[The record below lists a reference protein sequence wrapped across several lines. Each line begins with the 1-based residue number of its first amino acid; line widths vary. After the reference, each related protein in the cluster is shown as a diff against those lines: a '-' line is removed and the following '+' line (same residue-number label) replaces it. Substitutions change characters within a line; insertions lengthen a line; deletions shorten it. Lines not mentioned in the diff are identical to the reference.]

1 MAQPRFRRFAA
12 GCAGVATCC
21 AAGAAA
27 AAETAPAALVREFP
41 AAQVFTLLFLMLGP
55 FKTIAPF
62 AQITGGA
69 DARLTRGTALW
80 ATLYAGSA
88 LLIAAFLGELLLAK
102 YGIPVPVLSL
112 SAGII
117 LFLVA
122 LRHILEQ
129 FDAAAPALA
138 DAPVPPTAQ
147 ARRLGLQVAF
157 PAIVTPHGIAALVVF
172 LALSQGAESRLKVG
186 AIVVV
191 IMGLNLLVMLVT
203 RRLLPVL
210 ALLLPIIGA
219 VLGIV
224 QVALG
229 LQIVHNS
236 IRAMGLL

>member
-1 MAQPRFRRFAA
+1 MAQPQFRRFAA

-21 AAGAAA
+21 LAGVAA
-27 AAETAPAALVREFP
+27 AAEVAPAALVREFP

-62 AQITGGA
+62 AQITAGA
-69 DARLTRGTALW
+69 DARLMRRTALW

-88 LLIAAFLGELLLAK
+88 LLIAAFLGEAVLAK

-129 FDAAAPALA
+129 FEAAAPAA
-138 DAPVPPTAQ
+138 AEAPIAPGAQ

-157 PAIVTPHGIAALVVF
+157 PALVTPYGIAALVVF
-172 LALSQGAESRLKVG
+172 LALSQGTEARLKVG
-186 AIVVV
+186 AIVVA

-210 ALLLPIIGA
+210 ALGLPIVGA